1 MKKKEEQIDILEGTI
16 NSSINESNA
25 PLNSQPNI
33 LSSTLLS
40 LLNSSFNQA
49 LIEISSFQKQLKV

>member
-1 MKKKEEQIDILEGTI
+1 MKKREEQIDILEGSI

-33 LSSTLLS
+33 LSSTLV
-40 LLNSSFNQA
+40 LLFNSPFYQA
-49 LIEISSFQKQLKV
+49 LIEISSSQKQLKA

>member
-1 MKKKEEQIDILEGTI
+1 MKKKEEQIDVIDGSI

-33 LSSTLLS
+33 LSSILS
-40 LLNSSFNQA
+40 SLINCSLYKA
-49 LIEISSFQKQLKV
+49 HIEISFFQRQHKI

>member
-25 PLNSQPNI
+25 PLNSQHNI